1 MGNALFIIW
10 RESAEAMLVVGI
22 LYAWLRRHPD
32 VKRGM
37 RYLWAGVGAGIA
49 LALALAALMLG
60 IARTLSDQGLEYFQT
75 AMMLIAAGLIVQ
87 MVFWMRR
94 HGRTFKRELEHD
106 MQKNASAANW
116 WGMLIDVPKC
126 IGCGNCVRACQ
137 IENDVP
143 DGYFRTWVERYH
155 VHDEDMTNPE
165 VISPDAGKEG
175 FPVVKEDAGKY
186 FFVPKMCNHCSD
198 SPCTQVCPVG
208 ATFVTPDGVV
218 LVDPKYCLGCAY
230 CVQACPYGCRYIH
243 PEKKVADKCSLCYH
257 RITKGLT
264 TACCE
269 SCPTGARQLV
279 DLRNPQDPIH
289 EFLKTHSVQVLKPQM
304 ATGAKAYYN
313 GLDGSVR

>member
-1 MGNALFIIW
+1 M
-10 RESAEAMLVVGI
+10 RVS
-22 LYAWLRRHPD
+22 RRHFLVLMPAAA
-32 VKRGM
+32 VAWKSV
-37 RYLWAGVGAGIA
+37 LAGTPEEAPNYK
-49 LALALAALMLG
+49 M
-60 IARTLSDQGLEYFQT
+60 S
-75 AMMLIAAGLIVQ
+75 
-87 MVFWMRR
+87 
-94 HGRTFKRELEHD
+94 EH
-106 MQKNASAANW
+106 W
-116 WGMLIDVPKC
+116 WGMLIDIPKC

-137 IENDVP
+137 AENEVP
-143 DGYFRTWVERYH
+143 DGSFRTWVERYH
-155 VHDEDMTNPE
+155 VSDEDMTNPQ
-165 VISPDAGKEG
+165 VISPDGGKEG
-175 FPVVKEDAGKY
+175 FPVAKEDAGKY

-218 LVDPKYCLGCAY
+218 LVDQKYCLGCAY

-243 PEKKVADKCSLCYH
+243 PEKKVADKCTLCYH

-279 DLRNPQDPIH
+279 DLKNPKDPIH